1 MQKWMTALCLT
12 LCAVSCKNNDQDY
25 ARVEQKVSSPT
36 VAIIPVYD
44 HSTHRLPWDV
54 SAELTQSIHHRLLQ
68 KENFLLTQQ
77 NKASSLKKALLANQ
91 NPFAKNVAWMKNA
104 FPGCDFVV
112 FMELV
117 KHEEISQTPEK
128 ATLEDSSAYLQVAL
142 RVRALDL
149 RGTSPKVVLQEI
161 VSNRQFLPVKFTKT
175 NFVQVPWG
183 DQFYPISPV
192 GVAHQNLSKKAAD
205 HIADYISI
213 SQSQEH
219 GRE

>member
-1 MQKWMTALCLT
+1 MQKWLTAFCLT
-12 LCAVSCKNNDQDY
+12 LCAVSCKNSDQDY
-25 ARVEQKVSSPT
+25 AKVEQKISSPS
-36 VAIIPVYD
+36 VAIIPIYD

-68 KENFLLTQQ
+68 KDNFVLIQQ

-91 NPFAKNVAWMKNA
+91 NPFAKNVTWMKNA

-112 FMELV
+112 FMELIE
-117 KHEEISQTPEK
+117 HEEISQISKK
-128 ATLEDSSAYLQVAL
+128 ASLEDSSSYLQVAL

-161 VSNRQFLPVKFTKT
+161 ISNRHFLPVKFTKT
-175 NFVQVPWG
+175 NFVQVSWG

-192 GVAHQNLSKKAAD
+192 GVAHQNLSKKATE
-205 HIADYISI
+205 HIAHYISI
-213 SQSQEH
+213 SPSQDH